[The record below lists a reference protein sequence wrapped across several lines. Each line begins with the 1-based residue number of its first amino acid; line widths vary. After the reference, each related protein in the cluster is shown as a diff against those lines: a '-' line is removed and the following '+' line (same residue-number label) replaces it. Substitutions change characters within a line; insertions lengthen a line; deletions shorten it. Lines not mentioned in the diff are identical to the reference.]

1 MLSWFIVSMMLHVSE
16 VSVWMQGIDD
26 AQGGRLSQIEQ
37 ELYEMEVRA
46 ANVVS
51 WLISRHIAVRSL
63 WFNIFQMYFLVG
75 LCEYMQ

>member
-1 MLSWFIVSMMLHVSE
+1 
-16 VSVWMQGIDD
+16 MQGIDD

-63 WFNIFQMYFLVG
+63 
-75 LCEYMQ
+75 